1 MMQSDRAIGMV
12 GTFGRAC
19 LGCFFLYTAYLY
31 GVGLLDVVLGIIIF
45 PVVLLLW
52 QQWRSRQT
60 VEPLN
65 ATGPIGFV
73 VNFAIAIILF
83 SIPITRVATLIFYG
97 ISLFLAARAGPKPPI
112 AAMPAAPAAPAV
124 NALRVSFIVSAPS
137 C

>member
-12 GTFGRAC
+12 GTLGRAC

-45 PVVLLLW
+45 PAVLLLW

-65 ATGPIGFV
+65 Q
-73 VNFAIAIILF
+73 AIR
-83 SIPITRVATLIFYG
+83 PDRLI
-97 ISLFLAARAGPKPPI
+97 
-112 AAMPAAPAAPAV
+112 
-124 NALRVSFIVSAPS
+124 N
-137 C
+137 